1 VATNDKITPMVALID
16 VKRSFRAPG
25 KKKIDALVLSGLR
38 VERGARLVVTGA
50 NGSGKTTLLHLIS
63 GLLRPDSGHV
73 VVDGQPLDQ
82 LKEPRLDRFRA
93 RTIGILLQGSGLLE
107 SLTAEENVMAAML
120 FAGRWPRREQRERA
134 EELLG
139 RFGVDHRA
147 RHLPAAM
154 SGGERQRVALAR
166 ALANDPPLILAD
178 EPTASLDTPSAK
190 RLTAELVSFC
200 GEEGRT
206 LIAATHHPDLFGP
219 GAEEFRLEAPGQK
232 REDAS

>member
-1 VATNDKITPMVALID
+1 MVALID

-25 KKKIDALVLSGLR
+25 KTKIDALVLSGLR
-38 VERGARLVVTGA
+38 VERGARLVITGA

-73 VVDGQPLDQ
+73 VVDGQRLDQ

-93 RTIGILLQGSGLLE
+93 RTVGVILQGSGLLE

-120 FAGRWPRREQRERA
+120 FAGRWRRREQRKRT

-166 ALANDPPLILAD
+166 SLANDPPLILAD
-178 EPTASLDTPSAK
+178 EPTENLDTPSAE
-190 RLTAELVSFC
+190 RLTAELISFC
-200 GEEGRT
+200 SQDNRT
-206 LIAATHHPDLFGP
+206 LIAVTHHPDLFGS
-219 GAEEFRLEAPGQK
+219 GVEELHLEAPGQR
-232 REDAS
+232 REEAS

>member
-1 VATNDKITPMVALID
+1 MTVTDMNMPMVALID
-16 VKRSFRAPG
+16 VKRSFRTPG
-25 KKKIDALVLSGLR
+25 RKKIDALDISRLR
-38 VERGARLVVTGA
+38 VKKGARLVVTGA

-73 VVDGQPLDQ
+73 VVDGQRLEQ

-120 FAGRWPRREQRERA
+120 FAGRWRRREQRRRTK
-134 EELLG
+134 ELLG

-178 EPTASLDTPSAK
+178 EPTESLDTPSAE

-200 GEEGRT
+200 SQEERT
-206 LIAATHHPDLFGP
+206 LIVASHHPDLFGSD
-219 GAEEFRLEAPGQK
+219 AEELRLEAPWQGG
-232 REDAS
+232 EDAS

>member
-1 VATNDKITPMVALID
+1 MVALVD
-16 VKRSFRAPG
+16 VKRTFRAPDR
-25 KKKIDALVLSGLR
+25 KKIDALNIPRLR
-38 VERGARLVVTGA
+38 VERGIRLVVTGP

-73 VVDGQPLDQ
+73 VVDGQRLDQ

-93 RTIGILLQGSGLLE
+93 RTVGVILQGSGLLE

-120 FAGRWPRREQRERA
+120 FAGRWRRREQRKRA
-134 EELLG
+134 AELLG

-166 ALANDPPLILAD
+166 SLANDPPLILAD
-178 EPTASLDTPSAK
+178 EPTESLDTPSAK
-190 RLTAELVSFC
+190 QLTAELISFC
-200 GEEGRT
+200 SQENRT
-206 LIAATHHPDLFGP
+206 LIAATHHPGLFGP
-219 GAEEFRLEAPGQK
+219 GTEELRLEAPGRRQ
-232 REDAS
+232 EEAS